1 MLHILGRKLGIR
13 KRKHSNDLDKPDKRI
28 AKAGALG
35 ASAGADLAL
44 SRHLP
49 AGSCG
54 IAGSVGKGQETGDGK
69 RLTQTTVENNSCG
82 QIQPLTMAGQQGVG
96 KSHVTIGQLS
106 TLTSFVQTASTLQE
120 RLRAPVTLPGAS
132 DKAPSASSSAT
143 EVRRLATGAILCP
156 GRSVS
161 SVSLS
166 GSGSAIGAVV
176 RNLGLLTT
184 SSSVLAPS
192 TVKGVTTNHQ
202 VGKAVV

>member
-13 KRKHSNDLDKPDKRI
+13 KRKHSTEHDKPDKRI
-28 AKAGALG
+28 AKAGAMG
-35 ASAGADLAL
+35 ANAGADLAP

-49 AGSCG
+49 SGNSG
-54 IAGSVGKGQETGDGK
+54 IPGSVGKGQETGDAK
-69 RLTQTTVENNSCG
+69 RLTQTVVENNSCG
-82 QIQPLTMAGQQGVG
+82 QIQPLTMAGQQGETSRVG
-96 KSHVTIGQLS
+96 KSHVSIGQLS

-120 RLRAPVTLPGAS
+120 RLKAPVTLPGSS
-132 DKAPSASSSAT
+132 DKAQSASSNAT
-143 EVRRLATGAILCP
+143 EVRRLTTGAILCP

-184 SSSVLAPS
+184 SSSVLPS
-192 TVKGVTTNHQ
+192 TVKAVTTNLQ
-202 VGKAVV
+202 VL